1 MIFSIQDIVSN
12 GYTVEFLD
20 LLSVIAV
27 LFGITVCFYVSI
39 FGQ

>member
-1 MIFSIQDIVSN
+1 MNQLFSIHDIISN

-27 LFGITVCFYVSI
+27 LFGITVIINKNC
-39 FGQ
+39 